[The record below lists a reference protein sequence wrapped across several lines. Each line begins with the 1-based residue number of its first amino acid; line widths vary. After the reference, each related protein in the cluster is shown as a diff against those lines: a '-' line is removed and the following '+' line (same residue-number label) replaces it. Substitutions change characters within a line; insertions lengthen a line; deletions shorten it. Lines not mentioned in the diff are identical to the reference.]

1 MIRKIKLSRQAEK
14 KLDKLL
20 DYLETEW
27 SVKVK
32 KDFIKKLDKSLDKI
46 KQYPESFSQTDF
58 VKGLHKCVVTKQT
71 TIYYKYN
78 DTETYIVTLFDNRQD
93 PKKLRKE
100 AKE

>member
-14 KLDKLL
+14 KLNKLIN
-20 DYLETEW
+20 YLEIEW

-93 PKKLRKE
+93 PERLSKE
-100 AKE
+100 TKE

>member
-20 DYLETEW
+20 NYLDIEW

-32 KDFIKKLDKSLDKI
+32 KDFVKKLDKSLDKI

-58 VKGLHKCVVTKQT
+58 VNGLHKCVVTKQT
-71 TIYYKYN
+71 TIYYKYD

-93 PKKLRKE
+93 PKKLSKE
-100 AKE
+100 TKE